1 MAGEDQ
7 ERFEDYLELE
17 HYIEELQAGRSAHP
31 PRELTPAQARIY
43 RAAALFRSASITESQ
58 PRPAFATELQ
68 VRLEQELQQ
77 PTQTQHLAIPPRE
90 TPTPPHKQRSPVS
103 RRALLREGAAAAAA
117 LVVGTGLGATGMN
130 LAQSSPASSGQPPN
144 PWSAP
149 LVPASEGSW
158 LPVAK
163 LSDLGD
169 EALRF
174 TTDSIV
180 GYVIQ
185 SDGDQGEKPGVIA
198 VSAACTHMGCLVHW
212 QHADRKYHCPCHGG
226 IFTEYGKP
234 DKASPVRYAA
244 LPRLET
250 RITRHDLDEFIEVRV
265 PSITGTT

>member
-17 HYIEELQAGRSAHP
+17 HYIEELQEGRAAHP

-43 RAAALFRSASITESQ
+43 RVAALFRSASITESQ
-58 PRPAFATELQ
+58 PCPAFAAELQ
-68 VRLEQELQQ
+68 VRLEQELPQ
-77 PTQTQHLAIPPRE
+77 PAQAQHLA
-90 TPTPPHKQRSPVS
+90 TPPAEARGPLPRQRPQVS
-103 RRALLREGAAAAAA
+103 RRALLRDGAAAAATL
-117 LVVGTGLGATGMN
+117 LVGAGLGATGMS
-130 LAQSSPASSGQPPN
+130 LAQSSSASRGAPPK

-158 LPVAK
+158 LPVAM
-163 LSDLGD
+163 LADLGD

-174 TTDSIV
+174 ATDSIV

-212 QHADRKYHCPCHGG
+212 QRTDRKYHCPCHGG
-226 IFTEYGKP
+226 LFTEYGKP
-234 DKASPVRYAA
+234 DKDSPVRYAA

-250 RITRHDLDEFIEVRV
+250 RITRHGMDEFIEVRV